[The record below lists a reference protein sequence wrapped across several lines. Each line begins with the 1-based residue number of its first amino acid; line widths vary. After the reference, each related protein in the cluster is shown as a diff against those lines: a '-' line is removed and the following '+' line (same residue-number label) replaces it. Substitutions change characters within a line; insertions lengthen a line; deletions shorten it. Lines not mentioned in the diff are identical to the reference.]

1 MPCRTMIDSGFT
13 PRHGAG
19 LAAMAFIAALGLS
32 AQEAAGA
39 EHIKVGLLL
48 TAGSGPVYVAQEKG
62 YFTAEG
68 LDVEL
73 VPFDAGQPVAVAT
86 VSGDIDFGT
95 AGVTSALYTL
105 CAQGALRIVAGSTQ
119 DRPGFPAAG
128 LMVSNQAYAAGLK
141 TFRNLGGH
149 STALTQI
156 GSTYHYAFALVA
168 GKYHVDMKTVR
179 TLPLQS
185 LANDAAAL
193 IGGQADT
200 AMLTANQIAPIVA
213 QDKAKLLGWVGEQ
226 VPWQVA
232 MMWTSAKTANGR
244 RATVEHF
251 LRAVRHGSH
260 DVDAAFVGPD
270 GKRKDGPTAPEITA
284 IIAKYIKLPVEK
296 TSKLIGYTDPD
307 LRINEKD
314 VARQLAWY
322 HSQGMIKDKVTID
335 QVIDKRYAE
344 AMR

>member
-1 MPCRTMIDSGFT
+1 MPHSVDFDVAQRRRAGFT
-13 PRHGAG
+13 A
-19 LAAMAFIAALGLS
+19 LALIAALGLC
-32 AQEAAGA
+32 AGA
-39 EHIKVGLLL
+39 AKAGERVKIGLLL
-48 TAGSGPVYVAQEKG
+48 TAGSGPVYVAKEKG

-105 CAQGALRIVAGSTQ
+105 CAEGALRIVAGSTQ

-128 LMVSNQAYAAGLK
+128 LMASNQVYAAGLK
-141 TFRNLGGH
+141 SFKDLGGH

-185 LANDAAAL
+185 LANDAAAV

-200 AMLTANQIAPIVA
+200 AMLTANQISPILA
-213 QDKAKLLGWVGEQ
+213 QGRAKLLGWIGEE

-232 MMWTSAKTANGR
+232 MMWTSTKTANGR
-244 RATVEHF
+244 SATVEHF
-251 LRAVRHGSH
+251 LSAVRHGSH
-260 DVDAAFVGPD
+260 DVAAAFVGPD
-270 GKRKDGPTAPEITA
+270 GKRKDGPAAPEITA

-314 VARQLAWY
+314 VENQLAWY
-322 HSQGMIKDKVTID
+322 HAQGMIKTKVTIG
-335 QVIDKRYAE
+335 QVIDKRYAK
-344 AMR
+344 AMP